1 MDEELD
7 AVAEDTTDTADRH
20 SRDPSLNASRRWADF
35 QEAAA
40 ARNFSLPSGQQPP
53 RQEQVVPEDNRRCRG
68 EGHLLE
74 PTNFSRRLGWS
85 NDQAQVGRLDSQLRS
100 FSRPFERSDDRARND
115 AFGLSFRSFS
125 RPFERSDDGPKGDRR
140 EARPSSFSRPFQR
153 TGEGAQDDRLNSGS
167 RRFNGSVGQIDDG
180 PQDDRLSSRSTSF
193 SRPFDHRD
201 VSTARRPSSDSEA
214 RNVTS
219 RGPEEWSRHSISFSH
234 VSYAPLET
242 PRTARTRPI
251 SWYAPNFIPPTIFEH
266 ASQASEIAPDDV
278 ASSRRTSM
286 VLHPANR
293 TSSSTQNLS
302 VPVSPLQT
310 NFSRPRQGS
319 RRERPISAPMGL
331 DWQWTTKSETN
342 AQGRKRW
349 TWDPSTPSQARN
361 RDNSLRSE
369 GIEQHDFAF
378 DHDSEHRKS
387 GADQDLPRHD
397 PRRMRGAS
405 IFEEHGPRRA
415 STWTVRPHRRQSL
428 RTHSFDPGV
437 RRRFSN
443 AAEMVFGSERRQSV
457 VAKAVEDVI
466 APQTE
471 GALRFYHTPSVA
483 AFDVDIEK
491 GPDDPD
497 EGPVNPA
504 RNLTKKELLHQR
516 LFFGSIVVS
525 LNIACIVASGMGYS
539 GTWVLVII
547 LFFKSK
553 DFLSVWIQIFCRIY
567 YKLKPLFRRI
577 QVEKKAAWIL
587 SLIPAYSESEEQIV
601 KTLFSL
607 RDNGMGEHKQVMCVI
622 LDGKPR
628 PIKDHMTKVVASF
641 SRQYVS
647 LKWKVGTLQIDA
659 GFVDDIP
666 TLCIEKTPNAG
677 KKDSLILCHDLF
689 NFPRSNMDQTIKDL
703 REELWSTII
712 PELTKRPDL
721 SKFDLVFCTDADS
734 TIHHGALAKLADACL
749 ADPKA
754 IAACGFV
761 FVEYEPGL
769 EWSVWNLYQQ
779 FQYSFGQIVRR
790 GAEHYVGK
798 VTCLPGCIT
807 MIVVRPEMAGAIE
820 KYAKPVTT
828 FPVLR
833 HQVQY
838 LGTDRRL
845 TYSMLSQGNYL
856 HTLFVPEAGSETV
869 APQSLKHYLSQ
880 RRRWGSNAYFN
891 NYFYFAGANMILI
904 TRIAALIEISRL
916 TMVYYRVFNTG
927 LFLYGVATHFDALS
941 LLPLLIVSFTPS
953 FWFAFAVA
961 FLNDHLRANWKKL
974 LCGFCINRCIS
985 PFMSI
990 TVFSLVAKNLGS
1002 QVWGISGVTAG
1013 TNVTPAAA
1021 VGVLAERRASMTEQV
1036 EAAKAESSDRTMEG
1050 IMEG

>member
-1 MDEELD
+1 D
-7 AVAEDTTDTADRH
+7 
-20 SRDPSLNASRRWADF
+20 
-35 QEAAA
+35 
-40 ARNFSLPSGQQPP
+40 
-53 RQEQVVPEDNRRCRG
+53 
-68 EGHLLE
+68 
-74 PTNFSRRLGWS
+74 
-85 NDQAQVGRLDSQLRS
+85 
-100 FSRPFERSDDRARND
+100 
-115 AFGLSFRSFS
+115 
-125 RPFERSDDGPKGDRR
+125 
-140 EARPSSFSRPFQR
+140 
-153 TGEGAQDDRLNSGS
+153 
-167 RRFNGSVGQIDDG
+167 
-180 PQDDRLSSRSTSF
+180 
-193 SRPFDHRD
+193 
-201 VSTARRPSSDSEA
+201 
-214 RNVTS
+214 
-219 RGPEEWSRHSISFSH
+219 
-234 VSYAPLET
+234 
-242 PRTARTRPI
+242 
-251 SWYAPNFIPPTIFEH
+251 
-266 ASQASEIAPDDV
+266 
-278 ASSRRTSM
+278 
-286 VLHPANR
+286 
-293 TSSSTQNLS
+293 
-302 VPVSPLQT
+302 
-310 NFSRPRQGS
+310 
-319 RRERPISAPMGL
+319 
-331 DWQWTTKSETN
+331 
-342 AQGRKRW
+342 
-349 TWDPSTPSQARN
+349 
-361 RDNSLRSE
+361 
-369 GIEQHDFAF
+369 
-378 DHDSEHRKS
+378 
-387 GADQDLPRHD
+387 
-397 PRRMRGAS
+397 
-405 IFEEHGPRRA
+405 
-415 STWTVRPHRRQSL
+415 
-428 RTHSFDPGV
+428 
-437 RRRFSN
+437 
-443 AAEMVFGSERRQSV
+443 
-457 VAKAVEDVI
+457 
-466 APQTE
+466 
-471 GALRFYHTPSVA
+471 
-483 AFDVDIEK
+483 
-491 GPDDPD
+491 
-497 EGPVNPA
+497 GPVNPA

-516 LFFGSIVVS
+516 LVFGSVVVS

-539 GTWVLVII
+539 GTWVLVVI

-567 YKLKPLFRRI
+567 YKLKPLFRKI
-577 QVEKKAAWIL
+577 EVEKKAAWIL

-607 RDNGMGEHKQVMCVI
+607 RDNGMGEHRQVMCVI

-628 PIKDHMTKVVASF
+628 PIKSHMTKVVASF
-641 SRQYVS
+641 SRKYVS
-647 LKWKVGTLQIDA
+647 LKWKIGTLQIDA

-703 REELWSTII
+703 RQELWSTII
-712 PELTKRPDL
+712 PELTKSPDL

-769 EWSVWNLYQQ
+769 EWSLWNLYQQ

-845 TYSMLSQGNYL
+845 TYSMLSQAPYL

-891 NYFYFAGANMILI
+891 NYFYFAGSNMILI

-916 TMVYYRVFNTG
+916 SMVYYRVFNTG
-927 LFLYGVATHFDALS
+927 LFLYGVATHFDALAI
-941 LLPLLIVSFTPS
+941 LPLIIISFTPS

-974 LCGFCINRCIS
+974 FCGFCINRCIS

-1021 VGVLAERRASMTEQV
+1021 
-1036 EAAKAESSDRTMEG
+1036 
-1050 IMEG
+1050 

>member
-1 MDEELD
+1 MEEDLD
-7 AVAEDTTDTADRH
+7 TVAEETTDAADRDDAH
-20 SRDPSLNASRRWADF
+20 LSSSASQERADSH
-35 QEAAA
+35 EAPV
-40 ARNFSLPSGQQPP
+40 ARNFSFPSGQA
-53 RQEQVVPEDNRRCRG
+53 RLRRENAEPEDDTRQQAGRYPS
-68 EGHLLE
+68 E
-74 PTNFSRRLGWS
+74 PTNFSRPHGRTTHQT
-85 NDQAQVGRLDSQLRS
+85 QAGRLDPRSWNFSRPVERAVDRAQYERPEPTLRS
-100 FSRPFERSDDRARND
+100 FSRPFKRADDGAQEDR
-115 AFGLSFRSFS
+115 LHTVSRSFS
-125 RPFERSDDGPKGDRR
+125 RPFGHVDNEAQASELNPRISSRPFEQVNDGRQEGRLHS
-140 EARPSSFSRPFQR
+140 RPISFSRPFNR
-153 TGEGAQDDRLNSGS
+153 QDS
-167 RRFNGSVGQIDDG
+167 
-180 PQDDRLSSRSTSF
+180 PST
-193 SRPFDHRD
+193 RH
-201 VSTARRPSSDSEA
+201 ASSDSESSNA
-214 RNVTS
+214 AS
-219 RGPEEWSRHSISFSH
+219 QGSPERRRRSINFSH
-234 VSYAPLET
+234 VSYAPIEA
-242 PRTARTRPI
+242 PRTARARPI
-251 SWYAPNFIPPTIFEH
+251 SSYAPNFIPPTIFEH
-266 ASQASEIAPDDV
+266 ASQASDLGPHDV
-278 ASSRRTSM
+278 ASTNRSRI
-286 VLHPANR
+286 LHSASR
-293 TSSSTQNLS
+293 GSSSTQS
-302 VPVSPLQT
+302 SSAGVAPLQT
-310 NFSRPRQGS
+310 NFSRPQEES
-319 RRERPISAPMGL
+319 RRERAISAPTGL
-331 DWQWTTKSETN
+331 DWQWTFEDGTN
-342 AQGRKRW
+342 AQAKKRW
-349 TWDPSTPSQARN
+349 TWDHPAPWQVWN
-361 RDNSLRSE
+361 RENGLSSE
-369 GIEQHDFAF
+369 GIDQHDFAL

-387 GADQDLPRHD
+387 ESDQDLPRGD

-405 IFEEHGPRRA
+405 IFEEHGPRRV
-415 STWTVRPHRRQSL
+415 STWTVRPHRRHSL

-443 AAEMVFGSERRQSV
+443 AAEIVFGSERRQSV

-466 APQTE
+466 APRTE
-471 GALRFYHTPSVA
+471 EALKFYHTPSVA

-491 GPDDPD
+491 GPDDPE

-539 GTWVLVII
+539 GTWVLVVI

-553 DFLSVWIQIFCRIY
+553 DFLSVWIQILCRIY
-567 YKLKPLFRRI
+567 YKLKPLFRKI
-577 QVEKKAAWIL
+577 EVEKKAAWIL

-647 LKWKVGTLQIDA
+647 LKWKIGTLQIDA

-769 EWSVWNLYQQ
+769 EWSLWNLYQQ

-891 NYFYFAGANMILI
+891 NYFYFAGAHMIVI

-927 LFLYGVATHFDALS
+927 LFLYGVATHFDFIS
-941 LLPLLIVSFTPS
+941 LLPLLIISFTPS

-1021 VGVLAERRASMTEQV
+1021 VGVLAERRASMTEQ
-1036 EAAKAESSDRTMEG
+1036 EEDTKDETNDRIMEG